1 MTRGAALVARATRG
15 AQVPADGRA
24 ERGARAVVAGRASGP
39 VGALVLA
46 ASAALLLAACGAGDR
61 ATSPPLMLGAT
72 TTVEDSGLL
81 SALITAFRE
90 AHPDV
95 HVRTVTGGTGEILA
109 LGRRG
114 DLDVVLTHDPAAEST
129 FVAEGYGVDPR
140 PVMWNDF
147 VIAGPGS
154 DPAGLRGMRDA
165 AAAFA
170 AIARARATIV
180 SRGDESGTHRKELF
194 LWREAGLGVP
204 NAAVDRWYL
213 EAGVGM
219 GDALRLASAR
229 RAYILTDR
237 ATFRVLRPELDLEIL
252 VEGDPRL
259 VNRYAAT
266 RIRGASQAEAA
277 NVFVEWLTS
286 PEGLRVVREFGRDRY
301 GEPLFFVDERPG
313 G

>member
-1 MTRGAALVARATRG
+1 MTRGAAAVARAACG
-15 AQVPADGRA
+15 AHVPA
-24 ERGARAVVAGRASGP
+24 AGRVSGP
-39 VGALVLA
+39 VRALVLA

-61 ATSPPLMLGAT
+61 PTSPPLTLGAT
-72 TTVEDSGLL
+72 TTLEDSGLL

-301 GEPLFFVDERPG
+301 GEPLFFVDARPG

>member
-1 MTRGAALVARATRG
+1 MGAPESLTRAVAPAAGR
-15 AQVPADGRA
+15 PA
-24 ERGARAVVAGRASGP
+24 RGARVPAAGRRSGP
-39 VGALVLA
+39 VGALLLA
-46 ASAALLLAACGAGDR
+46 LFVVPGLAACGAGDR
-61 ATSPPLMLGAT
+61 PTSPPLTLGT
-72 TTVEDSGLL
+72 TTTIEDSGLL
-81 SALITAFRE
+81 SALIAAFRE

-95 HVRTVTGGTGEILA
+95 HIRTVTGGTGEVLA

-114 DLDVVLTHDPAAEST
+114 DVAVVLTHDPAAEST
-129 FVAEGYGVDPR
+129 FVAEGYGIDRR

-170 AIARARATIV
+170 AIARFRATFV
-180 SRGDESGTHRKELF
+180 SRGDESGTHRKEFF
-194 LWREAGLGVP
+194 LWREAGLSVP
-204 NAAVDRWYL
+204 KGGVDRWYIA
-213 EAGVGM
+213 AGVGM

-229 RAYILTDR
+229 GAYILTDR

-266 RIRGASQAEAA
+266 RIRGAPQAEVAS
-277 NVFVEWLTS
+277 VFVEWLTS
-286 PEGLRVVREFGRDRY
+286 AEGLRAIREFGRDRY
-301 GEPLFFVDERPG
+301 GEPLYFVDARPG

>member
-1 MTRGAALVARATRG
+1 MV
-15 AQVPADGRA
+15 
-24 ERGARAVVAGRASGP
+24 
-39 VGALVLA
+39 LVLA
-46 ASAALLLAACGAGDR
+46 ACATLLLAACGAGDR
-61 ATSPPLMLGAT
+61 STSPPLTLGAT
-72 TTVEDSGLL
+72 TTIEDAGLL
-81 SALITAFRE
+81 SALIAAFLE

-109 LGRRG
+109 YGRRG
-114 DLDVVLTHDPAAEST
+114 DVDVVLAHDPAAEST
-129 FVAEGYGVDPR
+129 FVAEGYGIDRR

-170 AIARARATIV
+170 AIARARATFV

-259 VNRYAAT
+259 VNRYAVT

-301 GEPLFFVDERPG
+301 GEPLFFVDARPG